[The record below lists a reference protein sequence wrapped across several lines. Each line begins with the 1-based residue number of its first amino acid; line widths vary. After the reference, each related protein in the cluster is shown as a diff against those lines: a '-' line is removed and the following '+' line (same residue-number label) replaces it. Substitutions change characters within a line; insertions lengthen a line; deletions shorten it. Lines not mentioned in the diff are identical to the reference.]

1 MDDCDI
7 ARRYLSKST
16 NCKDS
21 GIEFSLSFAEFKRIM
36 TTKLCRYT
44 GVELVQGVG
53 RSNEANYCT
62 VDRVDN
68 SKGYIKGNVV
78 ACCYAYNQFKAV
90 LENPTNMITF
100 DMVVRAISVQQKLI
114 KKQVKVGK

>member
-1 MDDCDI
+1 MDDTDI

-21 GIEFSLSFAEFKRIM
+21 GIEFLLSFVEFKRIM

-44 GVELVQGVG
+44 GIELVQGIG
-53 RSNEANYCT
+53 RSTEASYCT

-90 LENPTNMITF
+90 LENPTNIITF
-100 DMVVRAISVQQKLI
+100 DMMVKAISVQQKLMKNKV
-114 KKQVKVGK
+114 KK